1 MPRGRSGRMVVE
13 VEKELK
19 GRLHATL
26 ALDGLTVKEWFV
38 EQASDYVKNRSVL
51 SPPPAIHRATP
62 TRGRRKDGEILRKN
76 SGRKGAR
83 HGAK

>member
-1 MPRGRSGRMVVE
+1 MVVE

-38 EQASDYVKNRSVL
+38 EQASDYVERRSAL
-51 SPPPAIHRATP
+51 SPRPMSQRATSG
-62 TRGRRKDGEILRKN
+62 RGRRKDGEFLRKKT
-76 SGRKGAR
+76 GRKGVR
-83 HGAK
+83 HGAQ